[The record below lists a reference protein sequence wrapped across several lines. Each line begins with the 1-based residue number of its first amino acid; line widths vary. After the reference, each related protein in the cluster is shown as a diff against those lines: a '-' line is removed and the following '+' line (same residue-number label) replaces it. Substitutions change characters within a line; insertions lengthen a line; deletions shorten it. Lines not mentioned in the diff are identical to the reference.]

1 MNVWKV
7 RLLSLSFVLITAAS
21 GAQAIAQDKIRLG
34 GTGTGSL
41 LLQHLVDTYAKSH
54 PSVLASVVMPPLSSS
69 GGLRALAAGSIQ
81 IAVVSVQ
88 PRPEDTGTLKITTWV
103 RTPFVFTGRNVAAGT
118 NLTIGQIADI
128 YAGRLTRW
136 PDDTQIRL
144 VTRTERESDTKILR
158 SLSPVMDAAVTL
170 ATKRIGIPFAENDVD
185 NQQLL
190 ERTNG
195 SFGAIALGQLLL
207 SESPLKP
214 IDLEGASPSP
224 DNLRKGIYRPEKIL
238 FLVISP
244 TASEAAFELFRYLQS
259 PETLQMIERY
269 GFIPAKR

>member
-21 GAQAIAQDKIRLG
+21 GAQTIAQDKIRLG

-41 LLQHLVDTYAKSH
+41 LLQHLVDTYAKSR
-54 PSVLASVVMPPLSSS
+54 PRVLASVVMPPLSSS

-88 PRPEDTGTLKITTWV
+88 PRPEDAGTLKVTAWV

-214 IDLEGASPSP
+214 IDLESAPPSP
-224 DNLRKGIYRPEKIL
+224 DNLRKGIYRPEKNL